1 MALTV
6 DPSRRSQTRDK
17 TASLAFGTGDVEERK
32 RKFLG
37 NTGAL
42 DTQLDRLAGGLEFD
56 ASRERKSRQGML
68 EQQAQTSR
76 ERLAR
81 QFAISPE
88 SIQSGRSLRGF
99 GTIEQGLGQNLAGLE
114 SELSQRA
121 GQENRANLAA
131 VQGLVGQRQQSALA
145 AGQAQLQGLDA
156 LTQQL
161 NQAEQLSQ
169 GGRQLDIQD
178 RSLDL
183 EGEIQRRQLG
193 LQEGQAIGQLL
204 GQETLGG
211 RQQGLQEELGRG
223 ELDVAQQA
231 LSLQK
236 EFGREELGLQA
247 RAQTESEATGA
258 VQRDVAQRAQTEA
271 EATGAVQRDVAGRA
285 QTLAE
290 TEQADRI
297 QLARD
302 ELFGGQ
308 GIPAQ
313 HFADAGALQEA
324 LALTFNKSQGQEGFN
339 EGFDINDDGIIDYDD
354 FIAISGSRNADGSF
368 DLAAKGEPLTVA
380 QQQLAQDATNTA
392 RSLGIEEDKLT
403 NAMAQFKST
412 MTEETRQF
420 NSSFAGVQLDAE
432 GEIVSRATMEEVQVP
447 VSYSELN
454 YDEQQQVGQRVYAA
468 EGLMG
473 TTGIPAPTHDEMAR
487 IMFGNFRTE
496 IDTTPHPVTSQER
509 QVINRQLA
517 QMDQAMN
524 TNARDLLSQ
533 AGVDVNRLSDEKKL
547 EVASLVMAT
556 MFGPNVSFGGNFS
569 SPRTGANPL
578 NALIGAAGT
587 ALGGI

>member
-1 MALTV
+1 
-6 DPSRRSQTRDK
+6 
-17 TASLAFGTGDVEERK
+17 VEERK

-285 QTLAE
+285 
-290 TEQADRI
+290 
-297 QLARD
+297 
-302 ELFGGQ
+302 
-308 GIPAQ
+308 
-313 HFADAGALQEA
+313 
-324 LALTFNKSQGQEGFN
+324 
-339 EGFDINDDGIIDYDD
+339 
-354 FIAISGSRNADGSF
+354 
-368 DLAAKGEPLTVA
+368 
-380 QQQLAQDATNTA
+380 
-392 RSLGIEEDKLT
+392 
-403 NAMAQFKST
+403 
-412 MTEETRQF
+412 
-420 NSSFAGVQLDAE
+420 
-432 GEIVSRATMEEVQVP
+432 
-447 VSYSELN
+447 
-454 YDEQQQVGQRVYAA
+454 
-468 EGLMG
+468 
-473 TTGIPAPTHDEMAR
+473 
-487 IMFGNFRTE
+487 
-496 IDTTPHPVTSQER
+496 
-509 QVINRQLA
+509 
-517 QMDQAMN
+517 
-524 TNARDLLSQ
+524 
-533 AGVDVNRLSDEKKL
+533 
-547 EVASLVMAT
+547 
-556 MFGPNVSFGGNFS
+556 
-569 SPRTGANPL
+569 
-578 NALIGAAGT
+578 
-587 ALGGI
+587 